1 MSQPVNEPPRPQ
13 PQWADAAGPEGEPP
27 RYAFHRLM
35 RRAPEYAWWRPLA
48 VGSTAVGFYI
58 VLTVVLVVGGM
69 LVMLASPAAWM
80 DTAFVDSMESETELL
95 LDMADPATFI
105 LTMLSLIVLLP
116 ACYFAYLLL
125 GPKPS
130 GLLWSVAGKLRLKW
144 LGVAT
149 LAALVV
155 YVLYFGA
162 TLALQAA
169 GVISSEPVPPESVP
183 DSPLLLAILV
193 IALVPFQAA
202 AEEYLFRGML
212 MQIIGSWLR
221 HPLFA
226 ILLPV
231 PLFVLGHLYD
241 LYGQIDIAV
250 FALAAGYL
258 TWRTGG
264 LEAAI
269 GMHVVNNV
277 VLFLLGSAGLAD
289 MNADSTSLGSLIAS
303 AGLTVALTFI
313 MVRLADRFRIERTA
327 GPAPLPPQP
336 QYLVPWSAP
345 QNPYG
350 YTAPG
355 LYPPAAPG
363 APQPHPT
370 GAYWAPVGDP
380 VASPPPPPQPA
391 PEPGQQPAGDRNEQ
405 PPS

>member
-1 MSQPVNEPPRPQ
+1 
-13 PQWADAAGPEGEPP
+13 
-27 RYAFHRLM
+27 M

-380 VASPPPPPQPA
+380 IASPPPPPQPA